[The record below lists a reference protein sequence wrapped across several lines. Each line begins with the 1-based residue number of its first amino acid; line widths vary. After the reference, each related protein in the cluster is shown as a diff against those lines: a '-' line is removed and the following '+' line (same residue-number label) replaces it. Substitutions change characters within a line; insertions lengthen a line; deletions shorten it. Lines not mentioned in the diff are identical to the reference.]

1 MEKEVR
7 GINYFSLGLYAFAG
21 LGIEAIYAFLLE
33 PFIYG
38 STMKNW
44 NTSQNIIHWI
54 ITCITWGIVTFVIIN
69 YSKREYE
76 FDIFEKKEK
85 MKAWQ
90 WIGVIVCI
98 ILSLYISYQDW
109 NGFKIIKEFQNLGV
123 LQFIFQYL
131 YYLFE
136 TILFMLIL
144 VYGQK
149 SFEIWFRKEN
159 IPYGGIILALTWGLA
174 HIFTKGDVRVGLLSG
189 LLASAFGVVYLL
201 VNRDIKKTF
210 LILFIMFVS

>member
-7 GINYFSLGLYAFAG
+7 RINYFSLGLYAFAG

-189 LLASAFGVVYLL
+189 LLASAFGVIYLL

>member
-7 GINYFSLGLYAFAG
+7 RINYFSLGLYAFAG